1 MAMMCEEC
9 KCSTYLNED
18 TGMYSCESGCPC
30 CNDPEWESD
39 WDIHLRIIKQV
50 REYIYLHKLSL
61 EQDMDKL
68 FTFSG
73 SAGVFNDLTFVQGEV
88 QACQHILDYIDNIDY
103 EGVK

>member
-18 TGMYSCESGCPC
+18 TGMYSCESGCAC
-30 CNDPEWESD
+30 CNDPDYVSD
-39 WDIHLRIIKQV
+39 AEMLVNI
-50 REYIYLHKLSL
+50 REYIRLHKISL

-73 SAGVFNDLTFVQGEV
+73 SPGIFNDLTFVQGEV
-88 QACQHILDYIDNIDY
+88 QACQHILDYIDKTAY
-103 EGVK
+103 GSVE